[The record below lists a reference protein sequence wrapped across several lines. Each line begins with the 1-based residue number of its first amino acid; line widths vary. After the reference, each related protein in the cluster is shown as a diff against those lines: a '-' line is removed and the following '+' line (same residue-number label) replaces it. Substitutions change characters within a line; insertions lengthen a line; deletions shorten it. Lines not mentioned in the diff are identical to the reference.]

1 MTINKLYFTGNSSY
15 CQLTDH
21 SCKKIGVPKG
31 SSFSLL
37 DPYLVVYKPCKT
49 GGRDSTGKR
58 VNKYELV
65 CRSEYFTERN

>member
-1 MTINKLYFTGNSSY
+1 MTNKLYYTGSTSY

-21 SCKKIGVPKG
+21 SCKKIGVPIG

-49 GGRDSTGKR
+49 GGRDNTSVR
-58 VNKYELV
+58 VYGYDLI
-65 CRSEYFTERN
+65 CRDEFVSER